1 MATKAIAVAVI
12 AIVFKNNNLFFFIIP
27 SPNDIMPFAKIYIHH
42 FKGAKMKSPVKKII
56 ITEFLNGDE
65 MLNGIETIY
74 RCILGQKVKS
84 NLYFYNNK
92 YRLVFICN
100 MDLPKLP
107 ENIFILNN
115 TKLELAKTQE
125 YGKLI
130 VKNNAVNKIG
140 KWLI

>member
-1 MATKAIAVAVI
+1 
-12 AIVFKNNNLFFFIIP
+12 
-27 SPNDIMPFAKIYIHH
+27 
-42 FKGAKMKSPVKKII
+42 MKSLVKKII

-74 RCILGQKVKS
+74 RCTLGQKVKS

-107 ENIFILNN
+107 ENIFALSN

-125 YGKLI
+125 YGQLI
-130 VKNNAVNKIG
+130 VKNNAINKIG

>member
-1 MATKAIAVAVI
+1 MATKIIAVAVI
-12 AIVFKNNNLFFFIIP
+12 AIVFKNNDLFFFIIP
-27 SPNDIMPFAKIYIHH
+27 SPNGIMPFAKINIHY

-74 RCILGQKVKS
+74 RCTLGQKVKS

-100 MDLPKLP
+100 MDLPSLP
-107 ENIFILNN
+107 ENIFTLSN

-125 YGKLI
+125 YGELI